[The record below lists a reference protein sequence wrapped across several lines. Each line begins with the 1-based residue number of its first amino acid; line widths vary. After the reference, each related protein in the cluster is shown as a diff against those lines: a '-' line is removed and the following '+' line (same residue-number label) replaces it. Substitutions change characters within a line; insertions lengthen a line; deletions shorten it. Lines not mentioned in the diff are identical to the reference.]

1 MFTNKANISQLHR
14 FEKKFIMYNPIYT
27 YKFIKSIFSK
37 DLEYSENYI
46 FNIYFDDSGLRT
58 LYEKLDGDL
67 HRHKIRVRW
76 YASNPELYIPENAK
90 LENKTK
96 FGTGTFKKSC
106 SIEMPSDNISK
117 LLSRKTWKKKLFYHL
132 SAISLPPNDNFLP
145 VMISRY
151 RRRRFIDLQT
161 DSRISF
167 DDDICSLALAPNIY
181 ARGITIRKLKNAV
194 LEIKN
199 TNDKIPELLKNQPQ
213 IRVTS
218 FSKYGLL
225 LEP

>member
-1 MFTNKANISQLHR
+1 MLRNKDNIFQLNR
-14 FEKKFIMYNPIYT
+14 FEKKFIMSNSSYT
-27 YKFIKSIFSK
+27 YNFIKSFFSK
-37 DLEYSENYI
+37 DAVYSENYI

-67 HRHKIRVRW
+67 HRYKIRVRW
-76 YASNPELYIPENAK
+76 YAANPELYIPDKAK

-96 FGTGTFKKSC
+96 FGAGSIKKSC
-106 SIEMPSDNISK
+106 SIEMPSDNISE
-117 LLSRKTWKKKLFYHL
+117 LLSRKTWKKQLFNHL
-132 SAISLPPNDNFLP
+132 SKISLPPNDNFLP

-151 RRRRFIDLQT
+151 RRRRFIDPQT

-167 DDDICSLALAPNIY
+167 DDDICSLALAPNIN
-181 ARGITIRKLKNAV
+181 ARGITLRKLKNAV

-199 TNDKIPELLKNQPQ
+199 TNGKIPYLLNNQPQ
-213 IRVTS
+213 IRLTS